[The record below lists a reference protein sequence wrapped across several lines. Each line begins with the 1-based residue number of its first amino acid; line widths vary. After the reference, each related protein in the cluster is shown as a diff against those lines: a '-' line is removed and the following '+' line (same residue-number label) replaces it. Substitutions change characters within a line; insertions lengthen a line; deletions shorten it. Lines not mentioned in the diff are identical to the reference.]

1 MLNFL
6 LKDLKNREGKK
17 CTPQIQPEENN
28 NRKREIMD
36 VRAVI
41 SNGSWHMLIGA
52 KGSVKYCVV
61 AHAYN
66 SSAGAGGSTAPGQ
79 PRWHSEMLSQK

>member
-1 MLNFL
+1 
-6 LKDLKNREGKK
+6 
-17 CTPQIQPEENN
+17 
-28 NRKREIMD
+28 
-36 VRAVI
+36 
-41 SNGSWHMLIGA
+41 
-52 KGSVKYCVV
+52 VKYCVV